1 MDFYQALSAPLQQV
15 EGGLKEILSTD
26 ETLLSDINSHLLS
39 AKGKRIR
46 PALFFLSLGLFSEE
60 YDKHLPVAV
69 AIELVHT
76 ATLVHDDVVDH
87 ASQRRG
93 QPTVN
98 AVWGN
103 HTSVLAGDYLFA
115 KAFRLLTEYGNIEV
129 IREMATLVEV
139 ITEGEIQQQSERYL
153 INTGLEA
160 YLSRI
165 AKKTARF
172 FAACSRCGG
181 LVSGNKNSTIQTLE
195 SFGFHLGMA
204 FQMIDDFLDF
214 SADTLSTGKP
224 AGSDLAQGIVTLPV
238 LHLLQVSPHGPRF
251 AEEISAR
258 RINETLLA
266 EITGEI
272 VRCGSGSYVREL
284 AEKYISNALGA
295 LQTFPSGA
303 ARETLE
309 LVAHFVI
316 ERQN

>member
-15 EGGLKEILSTD
+15 EGGLKEILSTG

-93 QPTVN
+93 QSTVN
-98 AVWGN
+98 AMWGN

-139 ITEGEIQQQSERYL
+139 ITEGEIQQQSERYV
-153 INTGLEA
+153 INSGLEA

-181 LVSGNKNSTIQTLE
+181 LVCGNKNSTIRTLE
-195 SFGFHLGMA
+195 NFGFHLGMA
-204 FQMIDDFLDF
+204 FQMIDDILDF

-238 LHLLQVSPHGPRF
+238 LHLLQVSPHGSRF
-251 AEEISAR
+251 AEEISTR
-258 RINETLLA
+258 RINETLIT

-272 VRCGSGSYVREL
+272 VRCGSDNYAREL
-284 AEKYISNALGA
+284 AQKYITIALGA
-295 LQTFPSGA
+295 LQTLPSNA

-316 ERQN
+316 ERRN